1 MNRKHVAWIAPQS
14 SPGQIGGNDAPV
26 LLTTKITPPRRGRG
40 ILPRPRLEQCAD
52 QLTERRLG
60 IVEAPPGFGKTTLA
74 TIWAERLSALGH
86 TVAWLSLD
94 AEDDSPQR
102 LLYYIA
108 AALNR
113 VAPAVGMRCLEL
125 GAELSFCAPESLA
138 CLLIE
143 ELDEQRSPVTLFLDD
158 YHCIDDGVL
167 IEALRFLVQRAPAH
181 VHLVFIGR
189 KDLPEAILEH
199 HYADDRLDIDSAML
213 RFELDET
220 RDLFRKGG
228 LQPEHGGD
236 VCLIQEATDGWI
248 AALRAYLLTPPV
260 SGVGRHVP
268 RSISNLFD
276 DILVQLPQPLARSL
290 CAVGVLDK
298 FNAGLLRVLLGE
310 SIADELLQLLRRRQL
325 FISVLDEHDVWFSL
339 HPLFR
344 EHLRAAFL
352 AQDEVVARQFM
363 LEAAKWFAERQ
374 LWFDAIRL
382 GMDSGDVAQLREWIQ
397 ECATTLIEQ
406 GDFSTLVVLEKHWK
420 NLASDSPLPLKVTR
434 AWAMGLALEHGPAMR
449 LTQELEAEIQQLEC
463 TEESAALYWEV
474 QAIKAMLWALD
485 DRYALAAPLAHDCNA
500 SGRCSQWAHNIL
512 LNVTCGAYLRVC
524 QWDKLYALPPTE
536 RVSQGNRG
544 YFLHDCYR
552 KSLYALSEFYQGRI
566 TQGMA
571 ALDEVLE
578 QAAVLFAGD
587 MRRPN
592 PVLTA
597 LPKGLN
603 AFGHYLRGEH
613 AAAEELLQ
621 ECLPYVKTGSFIEC
635 TAFCYLAQVRLLARQ
650 GRFAQARRLLDDLES
665 LALAREWPRLQ
676 SRALL
681 ERVRLHLLERKPR
694 EAHVCSSMLEQLAS
708 LDWPD
713 QWVDR
718 EYFALL
724 AQLWLALDMDRCDP
738 ELLDKAQAM
747 LSRLGAQEVWLY
759 YLELGGVTGLLL
771 AREQGAEA
779 ANGLLM
785 KVAGLLVETGAISML
800 ADLPSQD
807 LCGLLSRYCPA
818 EMQQQMADW
827 LGIERSAQP
836 GVCSEALL
844 TLTVKERQVVQLVA
858 EGKSNKQIARDL
870 NVTPETIKSHMK
882 NIFAKLKVEN
892 RAQAAVMLQQGA
904 LV

>member
-1 MNRKHVAWIAPQS
+1 MNRKHVDWIAPQS
-14 SPGQIGGNDAPV
+14 SSGQIGGNDVPV

-40 ILPRPRLEQCAD
+40 ILPRPRLEQYAD

-86 TVAWLSLD
+86 AVAWLSLD

-102 LLYYIA
+102 LLYYLA

-113 VAPAVGMRCLEL
+113 VSPALGQRCLQL
-125 GAELSFCAPESLA
+125 GAELSFYSPESLA

-143 ELDEQRSPVTLFLDD
+143 ELDQQQTPITLFIDD

-167 IEALRFLVQRAPAH
+167 IDALRFLVQRAPEH

-189 KDLPEAILEH
+189 KDLPESILEH
-199 HYADDRLDIDSAML
+199 YYADDRLDIDGAML

-236 VCLIQEATDGWI
+236 VCLIQEAADGWI
-248 AALRAYLLTPPV
+248 AALRAYLLTPV
-260 SGVGRHVP
+260 SGAGRHVP
-268 RSISNLFD
+268 RSICNLFD
-276 DILVQLPQPLARSL
+276 DILAQLPQPLARSL
-290 CAVGVLDK
+290 CAVGLLDK
-298 FNAGLLRVLLGE
+298 FNAGLLRALLGE
-310 SIADELLQLLRRRQL
+310 SLADELLQLLRRRQL

-344 EHLRAAFL
+344 EHLRAACL
-352 AQDEVVARQFM
+352 AQDEVMARQFM
-363 LEAAKWFAERQ
+363 LTAARWFAERQ

-382 GMDSGDVAQLREWIQ
+382 GMDSGDVDQLREWIQ

-420 NLASDSPLPLKVTR
+420 NQAAESPLPLKVTR

-449 LTQELEAEIQQLEC
+449 LTEELEAEIQQLAPN
-463 TEESAALYWEV
+463 EESASLHWEV
-474 QAIKAMLWALD
+474 RAIKAMLWALD
-485 DRYALAAPLAHDCNA
+485 DRYALAAPLAHECND

-512 LNVTCGAYLRVC
+512 LNVTCGAYLRAC

-544 YFLHDCYR
+544 YFLHECYR
-552 KSLYALSEFYQGRI
+552 KSLYALGEFYQGRI
-566 TQGMA
+566 TQGVA
-571 ALDEVLE
+571 ALDELLE
-578 QAAVLFAGD
+578 QAGALFAGD

-597 LPKGLN
+597 LPKGFS

-613 AAAEELLQ
+613 AIAEELLQ
-621 ECLPYVKTGSFIEC
+621 ECLPYIKTGSFIEC
-635 TAFCYLAQVRLLARQ
+635 TAFSYMALVRLVARQ

-694 EAHVCSSMLEQLAS
+694 EAHVCSSMLQQLAS

-724 AQLWLALDMDRCDP
+724 AQLWLALDTDRCEP
-738 ELLDKAQAM
+738 ELLDRAQTM
-747 LSRLGAQEVWLY
+747 LGRLEAQEVWLY
-759 YLELGGVTGLLL
+759 YLELGCVTGLLL
-771 AREQGAEA
+771 ARECGSAVA
-779 ANGLLM
+779 HALLSRVVELM
-785 KVAGLLVETGAISML
+785 VETGAISLL

-807 LCGLLSRYCPA
+807 LCALLGQHCPA
-818 EMQQQMADW
+818 ELQQQIADW
-827 LGIERSAQP
+827 LGIDSSVQP
-836 GVCSEALL
+836 GACSEALL